1 MDELKLTGTPFST
14 TYKRTTSRP
23 MDSSEIF
30 ETIDAATMYAQ
41 NANKTHVPYPG
52 QILSDK

>member
-30 ETIDAATMYAQ
+30 ETKEAAHIYAQ
-41 NANKTHVPYPG
+41 MPIKYMCLIP
-52 QILSDK
+52 DKLYQ